1 MLRCCG
7 YPAAWW
13 ERMPPRSA
21 LWLLKHFA
29 SARYRE
35 SLAGDL
41 IEQCARGRS
50 RGWCWRQ
57 VLAALALA
65 PVSAMRSVPWMT
77 AVKAALLALG
87 LITLG
92 VNTLSWASD
101 SQDNPCGHACA
112 HAAGVPER

>member
-1 MLRCCG
+1 M
-7 YPAAWW
+7 A
-13 ERMPPRSA
+13 ERRPPRSA
-21 LWLLKHFA
+21 LWLLQHFA
-29 SARYRE
+29 AARYRE

-65 PVSAMRSVPWMT
+65 PASAIRSAPWMA

-92 VNTLSWASD
+92 INTLSWASD
-101 SQDNPCGHACA
+101 SQDNPCGRTCA
-112 HAAGVPER
+112 QAAGVSER